1 MKNLFILSF
10 FLLIFSCS
18 PTIYK
23 SNNLVASKGVVKQV
37 AILPYTV
44 SIDSKRLPKGMTI
57 ETLKASQEQTG
68 YDMQN
73 NSYTW
78 FLKRSKNYTVDFQD
92 IDKTNAILRKA
103 NINTINDINSR
114 GKDEVCK
121 LLGVDALISGKATMS
136 KPMSEGAAVAVGLLI
151 GAWGSTNNTTITLA
165 IHDNSSNLLWKYDW
179 QGNGSVG
186 SSPEKVTD
194 ALMRNASKRFPYSKK
209 YD

>member
-10 FLLIFSCS
+10 SLLILSCS

-92 IDKTNAILRKA
+92 IDKTNAILKKA
-103 NINTINDINSR
+103 NINSINDINSR
-114 GKDEVCK
+114 GKDEICK
-121 LLGVDALISGKATMS
+121 LLGVDALISGKASMS
-136 KPMSEGAAVAVGLLI
+136 KPMSEGAAIAVGLLI
-151 GAWGSTNNTTITLA
+151 SAWGSTNNTTITLA

-179 QGNGSVG
+179 QSNGSVG
-186 SSPEKVTD
+186 SSPERVTD
-194 ALMRNASKRFPYSKK
+194 ALMRNASKRFPYATK
-209 YD
+209 YE

>member
-1 MKNLFILSF
+1 MKNIFILSF
-10 FLLIFSCS
+10 SLLIFSCS

-103 NINTINDINSR
+103 NINSINDINSR
-114 GKDEVCK
+114 GKDEICK
-121 LLGVDALISGKATMS
+121 LLGVDAIISGKATMS

-165 IHDNSSNLLWKYDW
+165 IHDNSSSLLWKYDW
-179 QGNGSVG
+179 QANGSVG
-186 SSPEKVTD
+186 SSPERVTD
-194 ALMRNASKRFPYSKK
+194 ALMRNASKRFPYNTKH
-209 YD
+209 D